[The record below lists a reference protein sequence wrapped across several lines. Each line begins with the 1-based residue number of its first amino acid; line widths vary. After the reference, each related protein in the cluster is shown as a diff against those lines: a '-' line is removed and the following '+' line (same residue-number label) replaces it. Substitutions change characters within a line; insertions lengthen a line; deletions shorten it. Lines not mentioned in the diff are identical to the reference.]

1 MLQTTS
7 TQVLVCS
14 NITTNTLLAVTSMVI
29 RPIIMVEKK
38 MISGIRH
45 QKELLIRVVMAL
57 PINENRHKKFSISLK

>member
-14 NITTNTLLAVTSMVI
+14 NITTNTLLAINSMVI
-29 RPIIMVEKK
+29 RLIIMVEKK
-38 MISGIRH
+38 MIFGIRH

-57 PINENRHKKFSISLK
+57 PINENRLK

>member
-1 MLQTTS
+1 MLQAIS

-14 NITTNTLLAVTSMVI
+14 NITTNTLLAINSMVI
-29 RPIIMVEKK
+29 RLIIMVEKK

-57 PINENRHKKFSISLK
+57 PINENRHE

>member
-1 MLQTTS
+1 MLQATS

-14 NITTNTLLAVTSMVI
+14 NITTNTLLAINSMVI
-29 RPIIMVEKK
+29 RLIIMVEKK

-57 PINENRHKKFSISLK
+57 PINENRHK